1 MNMDLLITLMV
12 LSFVIEEFGMIA
24 RDMEKTDLSSIRSK
38 AGNTILQERIISK
51 TTIMIHFSLT
61 LRINSM
67 AMTDLTT
74 MMILYIKNFW
84 TWAEVN
90 LRKIWRNT
98 PSLLLLSLEIYLN
111 SSIKISSQITYI
123 KTKFSQHLYS
133 MWAKFILKLIIL
145 ILERLSLKS
154 LVISFR
160 AILTNLKFM
169 AMIIRHLINT
179 LKKVKNKKKKSLNKI
194 KQWFR
199 IKRKLQILMLS
210 MYYKLKKKKE

>member
-12 LSFVIEEFGMIA
+12 LSLVIEEFGTIA
-24 RDMEKTDLSSIRSK
+24 RDMEKTDLSSTRSK

-61 LRINSM
+61 LKINSM

-74 MMILYIKNFW
+74 MMILCIKNFW

-90 LRKIWRNT
+90 LREIWRNT

-111 SSIKISSQITYI
+111 SSIKSSSQITYI

-210 MYYKLKKKKE
+210 MYYRLKKKKE

>member
-12 LSFVIEEFGMIA
+12 LSLVIEEFGMIA
-24 RDMEKTDLSSIRSK
+24 RDMEKTDLSSTRSK

-51 TTIMIHFSLT
+51 TTIMIHFSPT

-74 MMILYIKNFW
+74 MMILCIKNFW

-90 LRKIWRNT
+90 LREIWRNT

-111 SSIKISSQITYI
+111 SSIKSSSQITYI

-210 MYYKLKKKKE
+210 MYYRLKKKKE

>member
-12 LSFVIEEFGMIA
+12 LSLVIEEFGTIA
-24 RDMEKTDLSSIRSK
+24 RDMEKTDLSSTRSK

-61 LRINSM
+61 LRINLT

-90 LRKIWRNT
+90 LREIWRNT

-111 SSIKISSQITYI
+111 SSIKSSSQITYI

-210 MYYKLKKKKE
+210 MYYRLKKKKE

>member
-1 MNMDLLITLMV
+1 MV
-12 LSFVIEEFGMIA
+12 
-24 RDMEKTDLSSIRSK
+24 MEKTDLSSTRSK

-90 LRKIWRNT
+90 LREIWRNT

-111 SSIKISSQITYI
+111 SSIKSSSQITYI

-210 MYYKLKKKKE
+210 MYYRLKKKKE